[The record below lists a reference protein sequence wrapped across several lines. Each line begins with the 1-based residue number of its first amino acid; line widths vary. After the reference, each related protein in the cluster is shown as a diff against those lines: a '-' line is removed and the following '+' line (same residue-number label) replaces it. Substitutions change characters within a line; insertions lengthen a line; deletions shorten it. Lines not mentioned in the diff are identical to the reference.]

1 MADTVTTKTLFNS
14 PSKLVVQLTSLSDGT
29 GETNVL
35 KVDKSTFTGLN
46 GVEPSKLTIEKIV
59 YDVSSM
65 RVKLTWDQ
73 SSDETIAV
81 LQGEGC
87 IDWYKNGRSAR
98 NVGANTGG
106 AGDILLTTTNHSA
119 GDGYEITLYMHKKD

>member
-1 MADTVTTKTLFNS
+1 MADTVTTKTLYNS
-14 PSKLVVQLTSLSDGT
+14 PSKLVVQLTNLSDGT
-29 GETNVL
+29 GESNVV

-46 GVEPSKLTIEKIV
+46 GAEPTKLTIEKIV

-73 SSDETIAV
+73 TTDETIAV
-81 LQGEGC
+81 LQGDGQ

-98 NVGANTGG
+98 NVGSNTGG
-106 AGDILLTTTNHSA
+106 TGDILLTTANQSV
-119 GDGYEITLYMHKKD
+119 GDGYDITLYLHKKD